1 MAGVRE
7 PELSRVNYA
16 RSELLE
22 ELNKYFRRRSYG
34 DKWSLYVA
42 VLNFKKILDVI
53 EKKYWSQYDNIVVGT
68 GNSLNGHENFLSS
81 NGMSVTGNENIVL
94 GSQYNNVP
102 LNDENVIRISRY
114 DVDLDE
120 IDLIK
125 TDPTKAITLL
135 SKNGQEKTQFRS

>member
-1 MAGVRE
+1 MRE
-7 PELSRVNYA
+7 PELSQVNYA

-22 ELNKYFRRRSYG
+22 ELNKYFKKRSYG

-42 VLNFKKILDVI
+42 VLNFKKILDAI

-120 IDLIK
+120 IDQIK

-135 SKNGQEKTQFRS
+135 SKNGQEKTQFRN